1 MITGK
6 PFLSEQDINTKVC
19 ELAKEITNDYKGE
32 SIVVVGLLKG
42 AFMFFSDLVRHI
54 QVPVTVDFIIASSY
68 IMSSTS
74 GKVKVHAD
82 IREQIRGKHV
92 LLVEDIVDTG
102 LTLNYIRDSFLSKV
116 PESLKICT
124 LLDKKERREV
134 NVPLDYVGFTVPNK
148 FLVGYGLDYDNQFR
162 NLPYISVF
170 KKSG

>member
-6 PFLSEQDINTKVC
+6 PFLSENNINTRIR
-19 ELAKEITNDYKGE
+19 ELAEEITNDYNGK
-32 SIVVVGLLKG
+32 SLVVVGLLKG

-54 QVPVTVDFIIASSY
+54 QVPITVDFIIASSY
-68 IMSSTS
+68 VMSSTS

-82 IREQIRGKHV
+82 IREQVRGRHV

-102 LTLNYIRDSFLSKV
+102 LTLNHIRDNLLSRA

-124 LLDKKERREV
+124 LLDKKERRVV

>member
-32 SIVVVGLLKG
+32 SLVVVGLLKG

-116 PESLKICT
+116 PESLKICA

>member
-32 SIVVVGLLKG
+32 SLVVVGLLKG

-54 QVPVTVDFIIASSY
+54 QVPVTVDFIVASSY

-116 PESLKICT
+116 PESLKICA
-124 LLDKKERREV
+124 LLDKKERREI